1 MTTPATRLARHREG
15 DPANARARIDDDG
28 LGLSIE
34 LPSATALASFA
45 LGSIG
50 VDLVATSRGIA
61 PRSTPAATIPAA
73 DLVSALRDL
82 VTQLPEVSGARRPYV
97 DLRRFG
103 ATRRPVT
110 DSLLASAV
118 RELARSLP
126 KYTPPRRDAAVGP
139 QLSAAEA
146 ARQRR
151 ERIRAH
157 QRAAA
162 CEWLSSWQESA
173 VPGAVRAGDLYAQA
187 CAAIEDYVAAD
198 VDLDDGRPY
207 VMPGR
212 DNFYAIADE
221 LLSPRVRRNGH
232 RVYRIAA

>member
-45 LGSIG
+45 LGSLG
-50 VDLVATSRGIA
+50 ADLVATSRGVA
-61 PRSTPAATIPAA
+61 PRRTPAATIPAA

-82 VTQLPEVSGARRPYV
+82 VTQLPEVSDARRPYV

-103 ATRRPVT
+103 TTRRPVT
-110 DSLLASAV
+110 DALLASAV

-126 KYTPPRRDAAVGP
+126 RYTPPRRDAAGP

-157 QRAAA
+157 QRASAR
-162 CEWLSSWQESA
+162 EWLSSWHESRA
-173 VPGAVRAGDLYAQA
+173 PGTLRAGDLFGQA

-212 DNFYAIADE
+212 DNFYAVADE
-221 LLSPRVRRNGH
+221 LLGPRVRRNGH
-232 RVYRIAA
+232 RVYRIEA